1 VAKKSTLGGK
11 APQFGNKVSHSHRKS
26 RRKWLVNVQSKNL
39 YSLALGTYI
48 RVSLPA
54 NMLRTVDRA
63 GGLDNYLLGCSPD
76 SLDRSLRRVQ
86 SLVQGKQSQVAA

>member
-1 VAKKSTLGGK
+1 VVKKCTLGGK

-26 RRKWLVNVQSKNL
+26 RRKWLINIQSKNL
-39 YSLALGTYI
+39 YSLALGTYV

-63 GGLDNYLLGCSPD
+63 GGLDNYLLSCSEE
-76 SLDRSLRRVQ
+76 SLDRPLRRI
-86 SLVQGKQSQVAA
+86 QGQIRSRQKQAAV